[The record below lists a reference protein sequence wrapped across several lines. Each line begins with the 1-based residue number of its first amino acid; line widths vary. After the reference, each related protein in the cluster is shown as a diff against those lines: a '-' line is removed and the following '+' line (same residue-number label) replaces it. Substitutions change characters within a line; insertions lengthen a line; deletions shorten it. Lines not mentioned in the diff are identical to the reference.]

1 MEPKTKKQRSLYI
14 PYAGPV
20 LLEFPLLN
28 KGSAFSMEERR
39 NFNLLGLLPEVV
51 ETIEEQAE
59 RAWIQYQGFKT
70 EIDKHIYLR
79 NIQDTNETL
88 FYRLVNNHLDEMMP
102 VIYTPTVGAACERF
116 SEIYRRSRGVFIS
129 YQNRHNMDDILQN
142 VPNHNIKVIVVTDG
156 ERILGL
162 GDQGIGGMGIPIGK
176 LSLYTACG
184 GISPAYTLPVVL
196 DVGTNNQQ
204 LLNDP
209 LYMGWRNPRITDDE
223 YYEFVDEFIQAVK
236 QRWPDVLL
244 QFEDFAQKNAMPLL
258 NRYRNEICS
267 FNDDI
272 QGTAAV
278 TVGTLIA
285 ASRAAGGQLS
295 EKKIVFLGA
304 GSAGCGIAE
313 MIIAQTQREGLSE
326 EAARQKVF
334 MVDRFGLLTDKMP
347 NLLPFQ
353 TKLVQKRENLSDWDT
368 DSDVLSL
375 LDVVRNV
382 KPDILIGV
390 SGQTGLFTEEI
401 IREMHKHCPRPIVM
415 PLSNPTS
422 RVEATPQD
430 IIAWTEGNALV
441 ATGSPFN
448 PVVWKDKIYPIAQ
461 CNNAF
466 IFPGIGLGV
475 IASGAS
481 RITDEMLMSASE
493 TLAQYS
499 PLVLNGEGLVLPELK
514 DIQKVSRAIAF
525 AVGKMAQQQG
535 VAVKTSAEAL
545 QQAID
550 DNFCCGVCHTD
561 LHVKNGDFG
570 DKTGVILGHEG
581 IGVVAE
587 VGPGV
592 TSLKPGDRASVAW
605 FYEGCGHC
613 EYCNSGNETL
623 CRSVK
628 NAGYSVDGGMAEECI
643 VVADYAVKVPDG
655 LDSAAASSI
664 TCAGV
669 TTYKAVKLSK
679 IRPGQW
685 IAIYGLGGLGNLA
698 LQYAKNVFNAKVI
711 AIDVNDEQLKLATKM
726 GADLA
731 INSRTEDAAK
741 IVQEKAGGAHAAVV
755 TAVAK
760 AAFNSAVDAV
770 RAGGRVVAV
779 GLPPESMSLDIPRLV
794 LDGIEVVGSLVG
806 TRQDLTE
813 AFQFAAEG
821 KVVPKVAL
829 RPLEDINTIFTEME
843 EGKIRGRMVIDF
855 RR

>member
-285 ASRAAGGQLS
+285 ASQ
-295 EKKIVFLGA
+295 
-304 GSAGCGIAE
+304 
-313 MIIAQTQREGLSE
+313 

-499 PLVLNGEGLVLPELK
+499 PLVLNGEGMVLPELK

-550 DNFCCGVCHTD
+550 DNFWQ
-561 LHVKNGDFG
+561 
-570 DKTGVILGHEG
+570 
-581 IGVVAE
+581 AE
-587 VGPGV
+587 YRDYRR
-592 TSLKPGDRASVAW
+592 TS
-605 FYEGCGHC
+605 
-613 EYCNSGNETL
+613 
-623 CRSVK
+623 
-628 NAGYSVDGGMAEECI
+628 I
-643 VVADYAVKVPDG
+643 
-655 LDSAAASSI
+655 
-664 TCAGV
+664 
-669 TTYKAVKLSK
+669 
-679 IRPGQW
+679 
-685 IAIYGLGGLGNLA
+685 
-698 LQYAKNVFNAKVI
+698 
-711 AIDVNDEQLKLATKM
+711 
-726 GADLA
+726 
-731 INSRTEDAAK
+731 
-741 IVQEKAGGAHAAVV
+741 
-755 TAVAK
+755 
-760 AAFNSAVDAV
+760 
-770 RAGGRVVAV
+770 
-779 GLPPESMSLDIPRLV
+779 
-794 LDGIEVVGSLVG
+794 
-806 TRQDLTE
+806 
-813 AFQFAAEG
+813 
-821 KVVPKVAL
+821 
-829 RPLEDINTIFTEME
+829 
-843 EGKIRGRMVIDF
+843 
-855 RR
+855 